1 MIATCVVSHAWHF
14 KRLIMYISIDMLIVE
29 QFMDFQDVWNKIVK
43 KQNALFGKKEDVVQ
57 TMWES
62 VILPDY
68 LEYDEECVNS
78 QREIGSSDEIANIV
92 LCKDGGE
99 ICVVV
104 LSPSEMRDGREQLL
118 SCLKQMDPLSLG
130 ILVCDKLYI
139 YDCQYGLNDD
149 EQAYVEIPFEQNNL
163 DGTDFVEF
171 FNAQNFD
178 ETQIKEWIARKNE
191 ERRLSEQNGNN
202 FDNNIA
208 KIKNEITCGLVK
220 ELLRKYFVDEKNFSI
235 EEFEKAYTER
245 NQLAANTI
253 QPAKRPSHACVAE
266 FKNWLILHRYT
277 FSAADGYASA
287 VERIQEHQQDI
298 GNDIDIWN
306 ASKETVQ
313 KLVLDY
319 DGSGKYARIGQ
330 ERHSTIINGLKR
342 YCDFLS

>member
-1 MIATCVVSHAWHF
+1 
-14 KRLIMYISIDMLIVE
+14 
-29 QFMDFQDVWNKIVK
+29 MDFQDVWNKIVK

-68 LEYDEECVNS
+68 LGYDEECIVSERGTENDS
-78 QREIGSSDEIANIV
+78 TDEIANIV
-92 LCKDGGE
+92 LCKDGKE

-104 LSPSEMRDGREQLL
+104 LSPFEKRGNREQLF
-118 SCLKQMDPLSLG
+118 SCLKQMEPLSLG

-139 YDCQYGLNDD
+139 YDYQSGLDSG
-149 EQAYVEIPFEQNNL
+149 EYPYVEIPFEQNNL
-163 DGTDFVEF
+163 DGADFVEF

-178 ETQIKEWIARKNE
+178 EVQIKEWIARKNE
-191 ERRLSEQNGNN
+191 ERSLLELNDND
-202 FDNNIA
+202 FDNNVA
-208 KIKNEITCGLVK
+208 KIKNEISCGLVK
-220 ELLRKYFVDEKNFSI
+220 DLLRKYFVDERNFSI
-235 EEFEKAYTER
+235 EEFEKAYSER
-245 NQLAANTI
+245 NQLAMATI
-253 QPAKRPSHACVAE
+253 RSSRRPPHACVAE
-266 FKNWLILHRYT
+266 FKNWLVLQRYT

-313 KLVLDY
+313 KLVRDY
-319 DGSGKYARIGQ
+319 DGNGKYAKIGQ
-330 ERHSTIINGLKR
+330 ERHSTVINGLKR

>member
-1 MIATCVVSHAWHF
+1 
-14 KRLIMYISIDMLIVE
+14 
-29 QFMDFQDVWNKIVK
+29 
-43 KQNALFGKKEDVVQ
+43 
-57 TMWES
+57 
-62 VILPDY
+62 
-68 LEYDEECVNS
+68 
-78 QREIGSSDEIANIV
+78 
-92 LCKDGGE
+92 
-99 ICVVV
+99 
-104 LSPSEMRDGREQLL
+104 
-118 SCLKQMDPLSLG
+118 LG

-149 EQAYVEIPFEQNNL
+149 EQAYVEILFEQNNL

-191 ERRLSEQNGNN
+191 ERRLLEQNGND
-202 FDNNIA
+202 FDNNVA
-208 KIKNEITCGLVK
+208 KIKNEISCGLVK